1 MRFITEYDLR
11 AQYNAQPFTTYKPK
25 QDERLTPGARQFL
38 LDRGIDLYSVA
49 TAPKAACKLAAPE
62 ASTAQKLLRLKLD
75 GLRLRFLLTTREIL
89 ASDLLL
95 AQQLTALARQLSLLM
110 LFVDGKCEVADLY
123 CQPCA
128 GINEDNMGHSLDECV
143 DVSAFCMQLENGRML
158 LLLAALQN
166 DLRVF
171 ACELGT
177 VAELPAVTEPL
188 AAKINQLINRLSQM
202 ICTAMGGRACQ
213 KKA

>member
-1 MRFITEYDLR
+1 
-11 AQYNAQPFTTYKPK
+11 
-25 QDERLTPGARQFL
+25 
-38 LDRGIDLYSVA
+38 
-49 TAPKAACKLAAPE
+49 
-62 ASTAQKLLRLKLD
+62 
-75 GLRLRFLLTTREIL
+75 
-89 ASDLLL
+89 
-95 AQQLTALARQLSLLM
+95 
-110 LFVDGKCEVADLY
+110 
-123 CQPCA
+123 
-128 GINEDNMGHSLDECV
+128 MGHSLDECV
-143 DVSAFCMQLENGRML
+143 DVSAFCMQLENGRVL

-177 VAELPAVTEPL
+177 VAELSAVTEPL